1 MSFSKKYSKAKKFD
15 IVTTGFEY
23 LSLHDLFTQNG
34 VDAIYPLRGVYINT
48 KGKFDDSP
56 VFATDSYFVNIPSHM
71 LDTAKEIL
79 ADEEAVTD
87 INRGAVAFK
96 IYTYV
101 SQKYNKECFGI
112 DFVDVNPETGEIVE

>member
-15 IVTTGFEY
+15 IVTNGFEY

-34 VDAIYPLRGVYINT
+34 EAAIYPLRGIYINT
-48 KGKFDDSP
+48 KGKYDDSP

-71 LDTAKEIL
+71 TETAKEIL
-79 ADEEAVTD
+79 ADEEAIKD
-87 INRGAVAFK
+87 INGGKVAFK

-101 SQKYNKECFGI
+101 SQRFNKECFGI
-112 DFVDVNPETGEIVE
+112 DFLDVDPDTGEIME